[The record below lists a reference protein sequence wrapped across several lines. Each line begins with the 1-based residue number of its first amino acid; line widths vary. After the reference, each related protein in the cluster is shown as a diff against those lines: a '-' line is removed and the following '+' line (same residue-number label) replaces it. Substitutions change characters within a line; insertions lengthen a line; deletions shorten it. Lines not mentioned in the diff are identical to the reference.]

1 VFSSNGQSFA
11 AVLTSGQ
18 LLEIE
23 DRVTN
28 LNCIKMMLYLFCQLV
43 EMVDMEEEI
52 SCSLDS

>member
-1 VFSSNGQSFA
+1 
-11 AVLTSGQ
+11 VLTSGQ

-28 LNCIKMMLYLFCQLV
+28 LNYIKMMLYLFCQLV

>member
-1 VFSSNGQSFA
+1 
-11 AVLTSGQ
+11 VLTSGQ